1 MALIKCSECGSDIS
15 EKASVCPKCGCPVDI
30 SKEIIIK
37 HKKEK
42 IKKVVISVIAFIV
55 VTIIA
60 VVAIKIIKC
69 PTIDGYYS
77 DTKWGM
83 TTEQVKNILGDN
95 AEINENKD
103 SVLIT
108 YQDYEGKDGIHATVV
123 CTCTDNSL
131 NEVSIFLTIKEDS
144 SYTDSKLKL
153 AEEYMEKFS
162 ELYGEA
168 EENSIITFWN
178 APKSKIE
185 LIHLTS
191 GMVIIT
197 YKDITRIEE

>member
-1 MALIKCSECGSDIS
+1 M
-15 EKASVCPKCGCPVDI
+15 
-30 SKEIIIK
+30 
-37 HKKEK
+37 
-42 IKKVVISVIAFIV
+42 

-60 VVAIKIIKC
+60 VVAIKIIKR
-69 PTIDGYYS
+69 PNIDGYYS

-108 YQDYEGKDGIHATVV
+108 YQDYEGKDGIHAIVI

-131 NEVSIFLTIKEDS
+131 NEVSIFLTNKEDS
-144 SYTDSKLKL
+144 SYIDSKLVK
-153 AEEYMEKFS
+153 EYTEKFS

-168 EENSIITFWN
+168 EENSIMTFWN
-178 APKSKIE
+178 TPKSKIE
-185 LIHLTS
+185 LIHLPVGWLS
-191 GMVIIT
+191 LLI
-197 YKDITRIEE
+197 RILPE